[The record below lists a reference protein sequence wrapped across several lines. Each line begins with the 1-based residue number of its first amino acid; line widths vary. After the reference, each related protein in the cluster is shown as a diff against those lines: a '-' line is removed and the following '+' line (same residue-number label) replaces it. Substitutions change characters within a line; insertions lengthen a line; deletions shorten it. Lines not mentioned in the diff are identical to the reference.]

1 VGNVFVVNGLD
12 LARRGGRLSSDVN
25 DAAGVPV
32 LALVDGVMDQL
43 GSVADIDGAV
53 TVMSEYVRV
62 HAAGRQV
69 RVGVGDARAEEA
81 AVALVTTLRRQPEV
95 VEVVRYEVG
104 PSVVVHTGLG
114 TVGACF
120 FTAP

>member
-1 VGNVFVVNGLD
+1 MSTED
-12 LARRGGRLSSDVN
+12 QRLHPQSPDRAASDN
-25 DAAGVPV
+25 
-32 LALVDGVMDQL
+32 
-43 GSVADIDGAV
+43 
-53 TVMSEYVRV
+53 E
-62 HAAGRQV
+62 HAAGRKL

-104 PSVVVHTGLG
+104 PSVVVHTGVG